1 MPEGTVCV
9 YEARC
14 ELLHCPD
21 PRIPSCIDTCHGD
34 AHLVSGALLL
44 PRGGWL
50 AVLLGFS
57 LCRASRTQLQWLRL
71 PALLWLPLHPLP
83 ALGSPQLHPKLPS
96 LSSLEMLVHTELQ
109 VLISSPAAQGHVPSP
124 LIWASLS
131 FCGLNVTCS
140 LADGPS
146 LYPGVLKEGVRE
158 LILTEDEKESVMGK
172 VLPLCPSFPQ
182 PQRDHGEHGKQLR
195 F

>member
-1 MPEGTVCV
+1 MRHAVSCSTVQSWTGPE
-9 YEARC
+9 AP
-14 ELLHCPD
+14 PD

-34 AHLVSGALLL
+34 AHLVSGALL
-44 PRGGWL
+44 
-50 AVLLGFS
+50 
-57 LCRASRTQLQWLRL
+57 L

-158 LILTEDEKESVMGK
+158 LILTEDEKQSVMGK

-182 PQRDHGEHGKQLR
+182 PQCDHMEHRKTTEVLN
-195 F
+195 